1 MTAVKKLLHTQKS
14 EEESK
19 AERDEDRKYGDG
31 DLDPDREKLAKEV
44 NAQLEL
50 EKQNFL
56 SSKKPEEESAVLRRK
71 KKEDNDDK
79 EHISCTMNMI
89 AGNLFLID

>member
-50 EKQNFL
+50 EKQNF
-56 SSKKPEEESAVLRRK
+56 
-71 KKEDNDDK
+71 
-79 EHISCTMNMI
+79 
-89 AGNLFLID
+89 